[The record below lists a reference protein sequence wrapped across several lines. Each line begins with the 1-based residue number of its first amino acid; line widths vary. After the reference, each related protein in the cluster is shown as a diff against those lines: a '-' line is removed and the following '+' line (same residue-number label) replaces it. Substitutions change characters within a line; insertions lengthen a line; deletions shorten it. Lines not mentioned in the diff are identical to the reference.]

1 MNDDELNKALDL
13 IIDLL
18 NKSDLSITSK
28 TELMINIS
36 KFLQPKYY
44 KENIKDWRKRGL
56 RDEC

>member
-44 KENIKDWRKRGL
+44 KENIRVLEKVRNER
-56 RDEC
+56 

>member
-44 KENIKDWRKRGL
+44 KENIKVLEKERFNR
-56 RDEC
+56 

>member
-36 KFLQPKYY
+36 NFLQPKYY
-44 KENIKDWRKRGL
+44 KENIKVLEKERLSK
-56 RDEC
+56 